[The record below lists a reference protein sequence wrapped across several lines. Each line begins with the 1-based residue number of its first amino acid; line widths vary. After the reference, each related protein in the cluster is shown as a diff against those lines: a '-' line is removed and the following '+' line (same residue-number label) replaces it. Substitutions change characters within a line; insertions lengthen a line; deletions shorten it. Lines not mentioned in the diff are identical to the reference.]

1 MLWSARGW
9 TLHLMLGVGTISR
22 YMSNPGMQHWAVV
35 KWILRYRRGTPSVYL
50 IYGSGKPMLEG
61 FKDSDVSGDGFQP
74 NHISVCDDLCRG
86 SRVMAIMIAK
96 GCGFVTMKAEYMVAV
111 ESGKELIWMRDF
123 LCELGMEQEKFLLH
137 CDDQSAIHLAKNVA
151 YHSCTNHIQRRCH

>member
-1 MLWSARGW
+1 
-9 TLHLMLGVGTISR
+9 
-22 YMSNPGMQHWAVV
+22 
-35 KWILRYRRGTPSVYL
+35 
-50 IYGSGKPMLEG
+50 
-61 FKDSDVSGDGFQP
+61 
-74 NHISVCDDLCRG
+74 
-86 SRVMAIMIAK
+86 MAIKIAK

-151 YHSCTNHIQRRCH
+151 YHSRIKHNQRRYHWLRERVDENEFTLTKIHTDDNGSGMLTKILSMISSFFFV